1 MLNFFRRRKN
11 LATWRCAPAKALC
24 RFRSP
29 ADGLMRA
36 CLLQEAVRAL
46 RECVQ
51 TEPEHEWAQD
61 ELADLERM
69 LEEEHA
75 SKEAPK
81 DEQPPTDL

>member
-1 MLNFFRRRKN
+1 MDVRGF
-11 LATWRCAPAKALC
+11 LAKTVLAG
-24 RFRSP
+24 FVVS
-29 ADGLMRA
+29 GLTA
-36 CLLQEAVRAL
+36 AA
-46 RECVQ
+46 CVQ

>member
-1 MLNFFRRRKN
+1 
-11 LATWRCAPAKALC
+11 
-24 RFRSP
+24 
-29 ADGLMRA
+29 MRA
-36 CLLQEAVRAL
+36 CLVQEAVRAL

-69 LEEEHA
+69 LAEEHA

-81 DEQPPTDL
+81 DDQPPTDL

>member
-1 MLNFFRRRKN
+1 MLS
-11 LATWRCAPAKALC
+11 LATWRCAPSSQKLSAAFAAQLTAWC
-24 RFRSP
+24 
-29 ADGLMRA
+29 G

-51 TEPEHEWAQD
+51 AEPEHEWAQD